1 MSREDV
7 LSVLDDFCAAFA
19 RRDREGV
26 LRLFAGDS
34 DVIVVTSEEPLLRG
48 HDELRRFLD
57 RYVQGPTTYSWEWQ
71 RHDVSVAGPLAWLLA
86 EGIEKATSRER
97 QETHPYRMTMI
108 CETRRGRWLIRQ
120 IHGSSPTPG

>member
-7 LSVLDDFCAAFA
+7 LSVLNDFCVAFA

-26 LRLFAGDS
+26 LRLFAPDGD
-34 DVIVVTSEEPLLRG
+34 VAVVTSEEPLLRG

-57 RYVQGPTTYSWEWQ
+57 RYVRGPTTYSWKWE

-86 EGIEKATSRER
+86 EGVETATSDQG
-97 QETHPYRMTMI
+97 QEKHSYRMTMI
-108 CETRRGRWLIRQ
+108 CENRNGRWLLRQ
-120 IHGSSPTPG
+120 VHGSSPQPG